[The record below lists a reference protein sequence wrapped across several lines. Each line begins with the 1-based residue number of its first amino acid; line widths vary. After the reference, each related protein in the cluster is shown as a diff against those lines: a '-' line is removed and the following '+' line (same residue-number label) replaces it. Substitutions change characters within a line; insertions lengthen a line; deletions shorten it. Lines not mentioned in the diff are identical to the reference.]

1 MCHRPS
7 LDQYREAP
15 GTAGGLTIPIASAP
29 VHSGRDP
36 TLRREARRV
45 TLPAVITL
53 AFDPVLRLGGLEV
66 RGQTLVLAGII
77 FAALIVAARIGRLT
91 PQASPF
97 VPPPTL
103 RPDEIPFLV
112 LGIVP
117 GAVIGG
123 RIEYV
128 LLHLDYYAAN
138 PVAIVDPAQG
148 SLALSLA
155 VVGGILGGLV
165 IARLVGAP
173 GDRWMHA
180 AVLPVLFVLAAGKLA
195 AVLAGEGQGLPS
207 DAWWATAF
215 QGPGPWGSLAPEVP
229 SHPSQ
234 LYEAATTTIV
244 LAILGLALRF
254 GAFGR
259 PDGSALLV
267 GVTLWAVGR
276 GIVATTWR
284 DTAVIGSFKTEHLV
298 LAAIVLGCLV
308 GLLLLR
314 LGGRTK
320 ASLRRT

>member
-1 MCHRPS
+1 
-7 LDQYREAP
+7 
-15 GTAGGLTIPIASAP
+15 
-29 VHSGRDP
+29 V
-36 TLRREARRV
+36 
-45 TLPAVITL
+45 
-53 AFDPVLRLGGLEV
+53 RLGDLEV
-66 RGQTLVLAGII
+66 RVQTLFLAGII
-77 FAALIVAARIGRLT
+77 FAALLVAARIGRLT

-128 LLHLDYYAAN
+128 LLHLDYYRAN
-138 PVAIVDPAQG
+138 PGAILDPTQG

-155 VVGGILGGLV
+155 VVGGILGGLA

-180 AVLPVLFVLAAGKLA
+180 AVLPMLFVLAAGKLA
-195 AVLAGEGQGLPS
+195 AVLAGYGQGLPT
-207 DAWWATAF
+207 DAWWGTAF

-234 LYEAATTTIV
+234 LYEAAATTLV
-244 LAILGLALRF
+244 LAFIGLILRL

-259 PDGSALLV
+259 RDGSALLFAV
-267 GVTLWAVGR
+267 ALWAIGR
-276 GIVATTWR
+276 GIVAFTWR
-284 DTAVIGSFKTEHLV
+284 DAPVAGPFMAEHLI
-298 LAAIVLGCLV
+298 LAVVVGGCLG
-308 GLLLLR
+308 GLVRLR
-314 LGGRTK
+314 LGGPPEGFRRPRT
-320 ASLRRT
+320 